1 MSDLHGCFE
10 TYKAMLKKID
20 FSDDDILYILGDVI
34 DRGPKPVSILL
45 DLMERANV
53 VVLAGNHC
61 AMACQCFIFLMMEI
75 TDKSVGRLDE
85 NMVMNLMQWQ
95 INGAQSTIDEFRKC
109 NRKTQTEIID
119 FITDFDLCEQVEVGG
134 KTFILVHG
142 GLGNFA
148 PDKQLYD
155 YTLDEIVWERP
166 DYSKAYFSDKY
177 VVTGHTPTMSIKENK
192 RPGYIFH
199 SNNHIAIDCGCTYK
213 GGRLACIRLD
223 DMKEFYVDNMEK

>member
-134 KTFILVHG
+134 KTFILAHG

>member
-75 TDKSVGRLDE
+75 TDKSVGGLDE
-85 NMVMNLMQWQ
+85 NVVMNLMQWQ
-95 INGAQSTIDEFRKC
+95 INGAQPTIDEFRKC

-223 DMKEFYVDNMEK
+223 DMKEFYVDNME